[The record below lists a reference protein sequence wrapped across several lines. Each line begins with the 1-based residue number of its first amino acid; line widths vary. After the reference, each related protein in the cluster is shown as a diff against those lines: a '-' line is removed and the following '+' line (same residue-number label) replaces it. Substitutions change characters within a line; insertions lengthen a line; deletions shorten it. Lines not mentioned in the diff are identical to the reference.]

1 MKHLVSYV
9 LLLLTLYT
17 RLSEAQQNDGLIR
30 PQSFLASND
39 IFGVRVFVEN
49 KGQFFYNNR
58 IGDSTLFVYDDGAE
72 KIHFTKSGIVHEL
85 NKVYVASEEQMEDAE
100 KGKPIKLKPNEQYFV
115 KMKWA
120 GADFSHLSIEA
131 SEKQHHYMTYGG
143 PEYNSACYKKITY
156 RNVYPNTDVEFTVPM
171 DKPHG
176 IKYSVIF
183 HSGADVSNYKVL
195 YSGDAYKIKLKD
207 GELKIRTPLEPIVEH
222 TPSSFYQNGESLASE
237 FLLNGD
243 TSEILF
249 PKGYDAGR
257 DVVFDPWVTSVTGLS
272 SHNHAFDVDYDFGG
286 NTYIYGGSSPFKVS
300 FYNMAG
306 SLQWTFSG
314 VVITPFWNG
323 VTYPSNFGV
332 DRLNSKTFIGQ
343 GWVTNPGASV
353 VRLNSSGNY
362 DNLITTPTSQYNEI
376 WDFGF
381 HCTTADVF
389 ILGGG
394 TSSNITAA
402 TINTVNGS
410 LNTATFNPS
419 IANTN
424 QDIVSHAIDD
434 QGNLFVYYTGFAVNN
449 KISKISPTFNGNL
462 YLVPSGINVFG
473 EFSNKSTY
481 QGIVAGSSN
490 GFNCLAVN
498 ANYLFYWDGATV
510 AAYNKNT
517 GSMVASSAI
526 SGMIAKRQG
535 GIAVDDC
542 NNIYLGGNG
551 NIMCYNFNGTS
562 FSSLTA
568 IPIANSPYVYD
579 LKLNR
584 STKMLYAS
592 GATFVGV
599 FSAVV
604 SNTCNSVISLC
615 AFNQAGVAAS
625 STSITCATLGSA
637 TVSANAGIGPFSYT
651 WIPSGQT
658 SSVATGLSPGTYTI
672 VVYDAG
678 SSSNYSTTVSFVSA
692 TPLSGSVY
700 NSFML
705 GCNGV
710 NNGTAAVTNLTGG
723 SGNQSYLW
731 TDGTTTYSTAS
742 VSGLGAGQ
750 YTVTVTDALTGC
762 VFAPS
767 FTIYAPPV
775 LQGLISASSLTA
787 CVNTSIS
794 LNAIGSGGVP
804 PYTYTFSTG
813 AANSSLV
820 VNHALAST
828 YIYSLTLKDANNCTS
843 TSTIALDYVPTP
855 SLVVSN
861 VSICPL
867 ETGTLSALGATS
879 YTWNGVST
887 GSSFTANPLVNTQY
901 TVLGSAFSCTS
912 STTASIILKPVP
924 TPSFVSNSPLC
935 QGMSL
940 QFGASTGTAFVWSGV
955 NGYTSSLQNNVLSAA
970 HPSLNGQYQVTVTA
984 ANSCT
989 ASAQGS
995 VTVYPTP
1002 TLSAAGSTVC
1012 VTQSVNLYG
1021 SSVAGASYV
1030 WTGPN
1035 AYVSLQQ
1042 NPLISNPAVS
1052 ASGYYTLKVTSPQ
1065 GCTNTAQA
1073 HVTVTPMPVI
1083 SFTSNSPQCTGKTLM
1098 FNASASTG
1106 ALQYL
1111 WSGPNNFTSSLVN
1124 PNISNINLSH
1134 TGQYSLSLSAGP
1146 CSLSSAL
1153 NVSVHPLPQPVA
1165 FNSGPVCEGKAFQL
1179 GVNSSGLTYSW
1190 TGPGTYSSS
1199 QQNISFSGA
1208 TLNHTG
1214 LYSVL
1219 VTDANNCQNSSSTSL
1234 TVLQNPVLNA
1244 TGEQVCFKEP
1254 ALLGVTGASTYYW
1267 QGPASYT
1274 ASGSGPIIPSAI
1286 NTQVWTYTVTGT
1298 AQNGCTAVATATVNT
1313 WPLPVASITLNPR
1326 VCVKS
1331 TVYLKGQGGL
1341 LYHWEG
1347 PLGYLSDV
1355 QNPSFTAWNAGM
1367 SGNYTLMVTDANG
1380 CRGFSSAPL
1389 VVDPEPTGEIQA
1401 DRLRGCVPFCSGFSV
1416 QTTGGAALHNTLWEI
1431 GQQVYNGAVLN
1442 HCFNQPG
1449 NVEIKTSFE
1458 SDQNCK
1464 GNLSLIIEVYPL
1476 PEAGFTYSPAKPVE
1490 NQDLV
1495 FFTNQSKGEYQSK
1508 WTWSFNDGGQRKGEN
1523 CSYLF
1528 SEAGVYVIA
1537 LQVENK
1543 WACADTLIKT
1553 IEVLPDYNVYVPN
1566 AFTPNGDGLND
1577 TFFPVLRGVKTFQMD
1592 VFDRWGALIFGS
1604 NSPEHV
1610 WDGTYRGEA
1619 CKQDVYNYRLHILN
1633 NRGEEKDYTGNI
1645 NLYR

>member
-1 MKHLVSYV
+1 MGIVFSAK
-9 LLLLTLYT
+9 
-17 RLSEAQQNDGLIR
+17 AQQARQHFAKGG
-30 PQSFLASND
+30 D
-39 IFGVRVFVEN
+39 IFGIRVFIEN
-49 KGQFFYNNR
+49 RGQYR
-58 IGDSTLFVYDDGAE
+58 IDHISPEPALYVLDDGIE
-72 KIHFTKSGIVHEL
+72 KIYFTRKGLIYEMYDLTPLTEHEI
-85 NKVYVASEEQMEDAE
+85 EESLEQ
-100 KGKPIKLKPNEQYFV
+100 GKPTRFEKPEKFYVHMN
-115 KMKWA
+115 WA
-120 GADFSHLSIEA
+120 GSDPGAIRIE
-131 SEKQHHYMTYGG
+131 SSKRQNHYLTYGG
-143 PEYNSACYKKITY
+143 PEYNAAVYKNITY
-156 RNVYPNTDVEFTVPM
+156 RNVYPGIDVEYSIPE
-171 DKPHG
+171 DKTHG
-176 IKYSVIF
+176 IKYAVLV
-183 HSGADVSNYKVL
+183 HPGADPSMIKLL
-195 YSGDAYKIKLKD
+195 YSGDVK
-207 GELKIRTPLEPIVEH
+207 KIRMSKNGEVQVYTPLYDIVEH
-222 TPSSFYQNGESLASE
+222 LPMTYDSHQMPVASQ
-237 FLLNGD
+237 FKLNKD
-243 TSEILF
+243 TIGFLF
-249 PKGYDAGR
+249 PEGYNTSDGITI
-257 DVVFDPWVTSVTGLS
+257 DPWVASVS
-272 SHNHAFDVDYDFGG
+272 SFASPNSAFDVDYDFGN
-286 NTYIYGGSSPFKVS
+286 NTFIYGSLNPNRIAM
-300 FYNMAG
+300 YNSAG
-306 SLQWTFSG
+306 VLQWTFMG
-314 VVITPFWNG
+314 TVVTPAWTN
-323 VTYPSNFGV
+323 VNSVSNFGV
-332 DRLNSKTFIGQ
+332 DRTNGKSFAGQ
-343 GWVTNPGASV
+343 GVVGSGAQV
-353 VRLNSSGNY
+353 VRINALGNY
-362 DNLITTPTSQYNEI
+362 DNFISVPNGSYREI
-376 WDFGF
+376 WEMGF
-381 HCTTADVF
+381 HCLTGDVF
-389 ILGGG
+389 IFGGSTAG
-394 TSSNITAA
+394 NLSAA
-402 TINTVNGS
+402 TINSVNAT
-410 LNTATFNPS
+410 LNLSTFQP
-419 IANTN
+419 TN
-424 QDIVSHAIDD
+424 AACCQDVASYAIDD
-434 QGNLFVYYTGFAVNN
+434 QGKIFVIYASGIPSIGN
-449 KISKISPTFNGNL
+449 KICLVNPTFNGNIWT
-462 YLVPSGINVFG
+462 VPSGYSSLNENG
-473 EFSNKSTY
+473 NKVAY
-481 QGIVAGSSN
+481 QPSATSN

-498 ANYLFYWDGATV
+498 GNFLFYYDGLNL
-510 AAYNKNT
+510 AAYNKLT
-517 GSMVASSAI
+517 GNSVTGI
-526 SGMIAKRQG
+526 TVPGMTLKRQG

-542 NNIYLGGNG
+542 NHLYIGGNG
-551 NIMCYNFNGTS
+551 SILTYSFNGTT
-562 FSSLTA
+562 FSTLTP
-568 IPIANSPYVYD
+568 IPLGVNTPTQNVHDIKLDRNTKTLYVCG
-579 LKLNR
+579 
-584 STKMLYAS
+584 T
-592 GATFVGV
+592 GFVGTY
-599 FSAVV
+599 SA
-604 SNTCNSVISLC
+604 SLSYTCPVPPGIC
-615 AFNQAGVAAS
+615 VFNQAGVGAS
-625 STSITCATLGSA
+625 STSITCASLGSA
-637 TVSANAGIGPFSYT
+637 TVTPNGGIGPYSYT

-658 SSVATGLSPGTYTI
+658 GSVATNLSPGTYTVI
-672 VVYDAG
+672 VYDSG
-678 SSSNYSTTVSFVSA
+678 YNSTYTATTTFVSPV
-692 TPLSGSVY
+692 PLSGSVY

-1592 VFDRWGALIFGS
+1592 VFDRWGALIFGC

-1645 NLYR
+1645 NLYK